1 MSKKLIALWFVF
13 SLTLIAITEWSAYHN
28 MVRLFKT
35 GEVVRHSL
43 ETLSNIY
50 NLESGILEA
59 ESARRGFVITGQPFH
74 LRRFESAT
82 QKIQNLIV
90 RLHSLISNDPEP
102 QSLLKNL
109 EPLVKK
115 KIAHINHSISLRRQ
129 KGHNLD
135 EQIAMTNAGKA
146 ICGDI
151 QQNLNDLAITEKQ
164 QLWKKYAEQETSA
177 QSSLLDLILGTFL
190 SFGILSMVFWF
201 LNREISGR
209 TKAETHLQ
217 RANRTL
223 KTLSEGN
230 QAMIRAED
238 EGWLLQEI
246 CRILVAD
253 GGYRLAWVGPAVPDQ
268 GKVGRPLAIY
278 GVDDGFVETL
288 SLAWADA
295 PPGADP
301 LELAVRTG
309 QPSIIRSIRE
319 DQALAPWQAEAL
331 KRGLASVC
339 AFPLKINGRPWG
351 GLVIYAS
358 EPDAF
363 DAGEVKL
370 LEELFRNLEY
380 GLEVLRDRIEQ
391 GRAEKALQTSEAQ
404 YRQLVD
410 NLNHGL
416 AILNPER
423 VFTFV
428 NQRFCEL
435 LGYAKQEILEYK
447 VTDFLDRT
455 NQEIV
460 TEQLNRRERG
470 EKTPYEIEWT
480 RKDGAKIITL
490 ITPIP
495 FFDHDGHLQRAL
507 AVITDITDRK
517 QAEARALD
525 HLQSLNLLIAGV
537 GKLAKLRDPDAMV
550 REICQ
555 LVVDAF
561 DTPLVW
567 LGRIENLGRLSLL
580 NYAGKTADHLQD
592 REMCLDG
599 PTLSQGPISE
609 AVNTGKPKF
618 INDLSKEGQE
628 APWVPAAL
636 AQGYQAL
643 AAFPMLSGRQ
653 AFACLNIYS
662 DRPNFFTP
670 ERVDLLQAFA
680 RVAAAA
686 VENAHLNSKVE
697 KHLRQLQA
705 LRQIDL
711 AISSSL
717 DLRIT
722 LNVLLDQLTAQLQV
736 DAATVMLLDSHS
748 LALECAAER
757 GFRSKAMSQARVP
770 LGKGCAGTI
779 VLEVK
784 SLYIPDLAAVQDEC
798 ARHPFFSSEGFV
810 SYYGVP
816 LLNRGKIKGV
826 IEIFHRTRFDADK
839 DRLEFLEAL
848 AGQAAI
854 AIDNATL
861 FEELQRSH
869 MELTLAYEATLEGW
883 AQALELRD
891 FETKGHSQR
900 VTELTVKL
908 AQALGVEDKDLAHIY
923 RGALLHDVGKIAV
936 PDSILLKPSALTPE
950 EWVIMRQHPIFAY
963 ELLSPITYLRPA
975 LNIPLCHH
983 ERWDGGGY
991 PKGLKDE
998 DIPLAARV
1006 FAVVDVWDALS
1017 TDRPYR
1023 LAWPQDKV
1031 RAYLRQEAGT
1041 RFDPKVVQVFLEKFL
1056 AQTDTA
1062 V

>member
-1 MSKKLIALWFVF
+1 MSKKLIVWWFIF
-13 SLTLIAITEWSAYHN
+13 SLTLIAITEWSAYRN
-28 MVRLFKT
+28 MAGLLKT

-59 ESARRGFVITGQPFH
+59 ESARRGYVITGQPFN
-74 LRRFESAT
+74 LNRFESAT
-82 QKIQNLIV
+82 QKVQNLIV
-90 RLHSLISNDPEP
+90 QLRVLTSNEPEP
-102 QSLLKNL
+102 HSLLKNL
-109 EPLVKK
+109 EPLVNK
-115 KIAHINHSISLRRQ
+115 KIAHINRSISLRRQ
-129 KGHNLD
+129 KGLNLD
-135 EQIAMTNAGKA
+135 EQIALTDVGKA
-146 ICGDI
+146 ICGNI
-151 QQNLNDLAITEKQ
+151 LQNLNKLALSEKRQ
-164 QLWKKYAEQETSA
+164 FWTKYAEQEASA
-177 QSSLLDLILGTFL
+177 RSSYLDLLLGTLL
-190 SFGILSMVFWF
+190 SFGILSLVFWF
-201 LNREISGR
+201 LKREISGR

-223 KTLSEGN
+223 KTLSAGN

-246 CRILVAD
+246 CRTLVAD
-253 GGYRLAWVGPAVPDQ
+253 GGYRLAWVGPARSDPGTAV
-268 GKVGRPLAIY
+268 RPLAIS
-278 GVDDGFVETL
+278 GADDGFVETL
-288 SLAWADA
+288 SRAGTEGQ
-295 PPGADP
+295 PGDDP
-301 LELAVRTG
+301 FELAMRTG
-309 QPSIIRSIRE
+309 QPTIVRSIRE

-331 KRGLASVC
+331 KHGLASVG
-339 AFPLKINGRPWG
+339 AFPLKNDGRPWG
-351 GLVIYAS
+351 ALLIYAS

-370 LEELFRNLEY
+370 LEELSRNLEY
-380 GLEVLRDRIEQ
+380 GLEVLRHRTEQ
-391 GRAEKALQTSEAQ
+391 RRAEKALQASEAQ
-404 YRQLVD
+404 YRLLVD

-416 AILNPER
+416 AILNPGR

-435 LGYAKQEILEYK
+435 VGYARPEIVEHK
-447 VTDFLDRT
+447 VTDFLDPA
-455 NQEIV
+455 NQEII
-460 TEQLNRRERG
+460 TEQINQRERG
-470 EKTPYEIEWT
+470 EKSPYEIEWH

-495 FFDHDGHLQRAL
+495 LFDDEGHLQRAL

-517 QAEARALD
+517 QAEARALG

-537 GKLAKLRDPDAMV
+537 GKLAKLRDPDAMG

-567 LGRIENLGRLSLL
+567 LGRVENQGQLGLL
-580 NYAGKTADHLQD
+580 NCAGKLAGHL
-592 REMCLDG
+592 REKEMRLDD
-599 PTLSQGPISE
+599 PILSQGAISE
-609 AVNTGKPKF
+609 AISTGKPKF
-618 INDLSKEGQE
+618 INKLSQKGGETPW
-628 APWVPAAL
+628 APA
-636 AQGYQAL
+636 AL
-643 AAFPMLSGRQ
+643 AAFPLLSDHQ

-662 DRPNFFTP
+662 DRPNFFTS

-680 RVAAAA
+680 RIAAAA

-736 DAATVMLLDSHS
+736 DAATIMLLDSNTM
-748 LALECAAER
+748 ALECAAER
-757 GFRSKAMSQARVP
+757 GFRTKGMRQARVL

-779 VLEVK
+779 VLELK
-784 SLYIPDLAAVQDEC
+784 SLYIPDLAAVQEEC
-798 ARHPFFSSEGFV
+798 ARHPLFSSEGFV

-908 AQALGVEDKDLAHIY
+908 ARALGVEDKDLAHIY

-936 PDSILLKPSALTPE
+936 PDHILLKPGALTPE
-950 EWVIMRQHPIFAY
+950 EWLIMRQHPIFAY
-963 ELLSPITYLRPA
+963 ELLSPIAYLRPA
-975 LNIPLCHH
+975 LDIPLCHH

-991 PKGLKDE
+991 PKGLKNE

-1023 LAWPQDKV
+1023 PAWPQDKV
-1031 RAYLRQEAGT
+1031 RTYLRRQAGVQ
-1041 RFDPKVVQVFLEKFL
+1041 FDPQVVRVFLEKFL
-1056 AQTDTA
+1056 SQTETA
-1062 V
+1062 A